1 VVRTPFDKSLQG
13 GPEEIG
19 STGFLEVFDRVMP
32 SVMKYGG
39 LLLGVLLLI
48 FAVLRPLL
56 KRLSEEGERL
66 EEFQRQL
73 PGSLEQIEKAIP
85 EMTEKDRLM
94 RLVEKDPGRAASIIK
109 MWLREA

>member
-1 VVRTPFDKSLQG
+1 MF
-13 GPEEIG
+13 E
-19 STGFLEVFDRVMP
+19 RVIP
-32 SVMKYGG
+32 SVLKYGG
-39 LLLGVLLLI
+39 MIAGVLLLV

-56 KRLSEEGERL
+56 RRLSEEGERL

-85 EMTEKDRLM
+85 QMTERDKLM
-94 RLVEKDPGRAASIIK
+94 RLVEQDPGRAASIIK